1 MTISGRA
8 YMSAVNKESSLH
20 LRANMSSKYSIRN
33 LLSAAC
39 LTFGLAVASAHA
51 GEISTHK
58 HEHGTASVELS
69 LNNGKKWVT
78 DDALRNG
85 MQNIRA
91 AMQLSLHDIHLG
103 KFSDTQYNG
112 LAGKISNEISHVVAN
127 CKLEPQAD
135 AQLHIIIVEIMDGVD
150 AMEGKEKEANRQAGA
165 IRVMN
170 ALDNYAAYFNHPG
183 WKPLRH

>member
-1 MTISGRA
+1 MF
-8 YMSAVNKESSLH
+8 
-20 LRANMSSKYSIRN
+20 SKYSIRN
-33 LLSAAC
+33 LLSTAC

-51 GEISTHK
+51 AEISTHQ

-78 DDALRNG
+78 DEALRKG

-91 AMQLSLHDIHLG
+91 AMQPSLHDIHGG

-112 LAGKISNEISHVVAN
+112 LAGKISNEISYVVAN

-135 AQLHIIIVEIMDGVD
+135 AQLHIIIAEIMDGVD
-150 AMEGKEKEANRQAGA
+150 AMEGKVKKVNRQAGA
-165 IRVMN
+165 VKVMN
-170 ALDNYAAYFNHPG
+170 ALDDYAAYFHHPG
-183 WKPLRH
+183 WRPLIH